1 MILLIEGPEAFL
13 LKNGALGRSVFVW
26 TEAMRVV
33 VCMWTGGDVVCQS
46 KSIKN
51 LKTSRSV

>member
-13 LKNGALGRSVFVW
+13 LKNGALGRGVFVW
-26 TEAMRVV
+26 SEDMRVV
-33 VCMWTGGDVVCQS
+33 VCMWTGGNVVCQN
-46 KSIKN
+46 KGIKN